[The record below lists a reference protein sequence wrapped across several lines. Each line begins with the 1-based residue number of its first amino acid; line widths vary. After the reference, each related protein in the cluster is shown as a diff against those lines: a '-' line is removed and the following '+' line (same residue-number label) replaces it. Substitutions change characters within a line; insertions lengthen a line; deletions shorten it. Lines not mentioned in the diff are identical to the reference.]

1 MKPTGIEMAW
11 VTVKDFNAAIDFFTN
26 TLGLTLNMS
35 SPEHNWAELSSPSGA
50 HIGICQE
57 DTSTESHSPIK
68 AGGNAVI
75 CFTVADIEE
84 TKTELVEKGV
94 ELVGDIQEVPGHV
107 KLLLIRDNSGNF
119 YHIVQDLTK

>member
-35 SPEHNWAELSSPSGA
+35 SPEHNWAEFSSPSGA
-50 HIGICQE
+50 HVGICQE
-57 DTSTESHSPIK
+57 DTSTECPSPIK

-75 CFTVADIEE
+75 CFTVADIEA
-84 TKTELVEKGV
+84 TKAELVEKGV